1 MAKEEIS
8 DFFGPDYLPEEFKH
22 NFGKH
27 RDWKIRLDASRELGL
42 GFAAPGG
49 NFTKALFE
57 AVMSGLADE
66 IKSALEGQRVVELGA
81 GIRAYGYALA
91 ASSGA
96 RNYLAVEPF
105 YADVLSK
112 SIGEMIRAQNEL
124 LPRIPFKVLPH
135 DMLEHLQ
142 REGDDL
148 ISIVACGIENCIL
161 PDERYKRKVEAEI
174 IRTLHPEGVFISSH
188 SDIDPRGLQVT
199 EKWFRRVESP
209 TVQDRIRMYRKP

>member
-1 MAKEEIS
+1 MKKEEFS
-8 DFFGPDYLPEEFKH
+8 GFFGTDSLPEEFEH

-27 RDWKIRLDASRELGL
+27 LDWKIRLDASRELGL

-49 NFTKALFE
+49 NFTRALFE
-57 AVMSGLADE
+57 AVTNGLADE

-81 GIRAYGYALA
+81 GMMAYGYALA
-91 ASSGA
+91 ASSAA

-112 SIGEMIRAQNEL
+112 SIAEMIRVRNVL
-124 LPRIPFKVLPH
+124 LPRIPFRVTPT

-142 REGDDL
+142 RKGDDL

-161 PDERYKRKVEAEI
+161 PDENYKRKVEAEI
-174 IRTLHPEGVFISSH
+174 TRTLHPEGVFISSH
-188 SDIDPRGLQVT
+188 SDIDPQGLQVT
-199 EKWFRRVESP
+199 EKWFRRVGNP
-209 TVQDRIRMYRKP
+209 AVQDRIRMYRKP

>member
-1 MAKEEIS
+1 MTKEEIS
-8 DFFGPDYLPEEFKH
+8 ESFGPESLPEEFEH

-81 GIRAYGYALA
+81 GMMAYGYALA

-96 RNYLAVEPF
+96 RNYLAIEPF
-105 YADVLSK
+105 YADALSK
-112 SIGEMIRAQNEL
+112 SIFERIRSRNEL
-124 LPRIPFKVLPH
+124 LLRIPFKVIPN

-142 REGDDL
+142 SEGDDL

-161 PDERYKRKVEAEI
+161 PDEKYKRKVEAEV

-188 SDIDPRGLQVT
+188 SDIDPQGLQVT
-199 EKWFRRVESP
+199 EKWFRRLENP
-209 TVQDRIRMYRKP
+209 TVQDRIRIYRKP

>member
-81 GIRAYGYALA
+81 GMRAYGYALA

-112 SIGEMIRAQNEL
+112 SIGEMTRAQNEL

-188 SDIDPRGLQVT
+188 TDIDPRGLQVT
-199 EKWFRRVESP
+199 EKWFRRVENP

>member
-1 MAKEEIS
+1 MTEEEIS
-8 DFFGPDYLPEEFKH
+8 KLFKPHDLSEEFEHK
-22 NFGKH
+22 FGKH
-27 RDWKIRLDASRELGL
+27 RDWKTRLNASRELGL

-81 GIRAYGYALA
+81 GMMSYGYALA

-112 SIGEMIRAQNEL
+112 SIFERIRTRNEL
-124 LPRIPFKVLPH
+124 LPRIPFKVIPH

-142 REGDDL
+142 GEGDDL
-148 ISIVACGIENCIL
+148 ICIIACGIENCIL
-161 PDERYKRKVEAEI
+161 PDEKYKRKVEAEV
-174 IRTLHPEGVFISSH
+174 IRTLHPDGVFISSH
-188 SDIDPRGLQVT
+188 SDIDPQGLQVT
-199 EKWFRRVESP
+199 EKWFRRLENP
-209 TVQDRIRMYRKP
+209 TVQDRIRIYRKP

>member
-1 MAKEEIS
+1 MTKEEIPEA
-8 DFFGPDYLPEEFKH
+8 FRAYNLPEEFEH

-27 RDWKIRLDASRELGL
+27 RDWKIRLNASRESGL

-57 AVMSGLADE
+57 AVTSGLADE

-81 GIRAYGYALA
+81 GMLAYGYALA
-91 ASSGA
+91 ASSCA

-112 SIGEMIRAQNEL
+112 SIFERIRSQNEL
-124 LPRIPFKVLPH
+124 LPRIPFKVLPS
-135 DMLEHLQ
+135 DMLQHLES
-142 REGDDL
+142 EGEDL

-161 PDERYKRKVEAEI
+161 PNEKYKRKVEAEVV
-174 IRTLHPEGVFISSH
+174 RTLHPDGVFISSH
-188 SDIDPRGLQVT
+188 SDIDPKELNVT
-199 EKWFRRVESP
+199 EKWFRRLENP
-209 TVQDRIRMYRKP
+209 KVQDRIRIYRKP